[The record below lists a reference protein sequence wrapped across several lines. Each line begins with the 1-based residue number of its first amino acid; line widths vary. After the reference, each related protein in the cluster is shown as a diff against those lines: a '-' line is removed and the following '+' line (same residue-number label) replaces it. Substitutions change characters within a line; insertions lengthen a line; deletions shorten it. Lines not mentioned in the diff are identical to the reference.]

1 MKRVYMNRVY
11 KRKRNERSILIF
23 LMFAAM
29 AAIFGSFAAGLA
41 VKAFYPLRYNS
52 IVEQSCA
59 EFGVDES
66 LVYAVIHTESGFD
79 ERAFSEAGAMG
90 LMQIMPETF
99 RWLQKGLPSE
109 TPLDD
114 NSLFI
119 PEINIRYGV
128 YYLSRLQKLFGSD
141 MLTIAA
147 YHAGQGSVSRWLG
160 DGNPIDF
167 RREDIP
173 SSATCHY
180 VNKVER
186 ARTVY
191 LRLYAFGNESA

>member
-1 MKRVYMNRVY
+1 MNRVY
-11 KRKRNERSILIF
+11 LQKRKERRILIF
-23 LMFAAM
+23 LMFAAA
-29 AAIFGSFAAGLA
+29 AAILGSFAAGLA
-41 VKAFYPLRYNS
+41 VKAFFPIRYKN
-52 IVEQSCA
+52 IVEESCA

-79 ERAFSEAGAMG
+79 DHAFSEAGAMG

-114 NSLFI
+114 NSLYI
-119 PEINIRYGV
+119 PEVNIRYGV

-160 DGNPIDF
+160 EGDPITF
-167 RREDIP
+167 SREDIP

-180 VNKVER
+180 VDKVER

-191 LRLYAFGNESA
+191 RRLYAFGN